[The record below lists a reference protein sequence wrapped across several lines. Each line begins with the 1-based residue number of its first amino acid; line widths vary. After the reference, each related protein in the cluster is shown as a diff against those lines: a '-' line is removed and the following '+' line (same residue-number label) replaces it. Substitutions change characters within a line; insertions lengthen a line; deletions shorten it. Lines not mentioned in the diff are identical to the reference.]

1 MLNLSRVT
9 ILVALLASSAVA
21 QRQTGVPSG
30 FGRGNPSFTRFAG
43 RHTVITSSHEHR
55 PHTPAYGYYGLPY
68 FYSDYDQP
76 YDSQYQPSAPA
87 PPPAPPPAPQVKA
100 EPLPDPVLLELRG
113 NQWVRVTGFGILSG
127 QSAAAEKPPAQPL
140 QVKSMPPAILVYRDG
155 HTEEVSSYSIIGRS
169 IYTKANYWSTGAWTR
184 TIPIADLDI
193 PATLSQNEKRG
204 VKFEFPSGP
213 DEVMLRP

>member
-1 MLNLSRVT
+1 MLNFSRVT
-9 ILVALLASSAVA
+9 ILIALLASSAVA
-21 QRQTGVPSG
+21 QRQMGGSIG
-30 FGRGNPSFTRFAG
+30 FGRGNSSFTHFGG
-43 RHTVITSSHEHR
+43 RHTIIAGGHEPR
-55 PHTPAYGYYGLPY
+55 THTPAYGYYGLPY

-76 YDSQYQPSAPA
+76 YDSQYQPPA
-87 PPPAPPPAPQVKA
+87 PAPPPAPQVKA

-113 NQWVRVTGFGILSG
+113 NQWVRVTDFGTLSD
-127 QSAAAEKPPAQPL
+127 QSVAAKKPPAQPL
-140 QVKSMPPAILVYRDG
+140 QVKSLPPAILVYRDG
-155 HTEEVSSYSIIGRS
+155 HTEEVSSYSIIGGS